1 MKIRAVKKA
10 LKALRDGRKTPL
22 LKRVKLQHIA
32 YFANNEDKK
41 VMAGLDINIRKDALL
56 DYNQHD

>member
-22 LKRVKLQHIA
+22 LRKVRLSHVSYFSKKR
-32 YFANNEDKK
+32 NESR
-41 VMAGLDINIRKDALL
+41 I
-56 DYNQHD
+56 

>member
-1 MKIRAVKKA
+1 MKIRTVKKA

-22 LKRVKLQHIA
+22 LKKVKLQHVA

-41 VMAGLDINIRKDALL
+41 VLVGFDINEPGKEDEK
-56 DYNQHD
+56 